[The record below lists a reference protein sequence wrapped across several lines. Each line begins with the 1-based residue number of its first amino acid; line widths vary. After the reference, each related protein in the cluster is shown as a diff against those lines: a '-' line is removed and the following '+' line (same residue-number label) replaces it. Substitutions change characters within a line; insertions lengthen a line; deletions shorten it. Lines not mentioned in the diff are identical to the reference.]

1 MLTFQYSMRF
11 GFHIS
16 IAGGFANVR
25 ARAVELGCET
35 LQLFTRSPRGWA
47 ATKLQE
53 DDITKF
59 KSDMKEADIYP
70 VFAHAPYLPN
80 LAASDSTIRK
90 RSIEN
95 IAEELRR
102 CDLLGIEFLVVHVGK
117 ALGDDEKTALRR
129 IADNINFIL
138 NRVANRVKIL
148 LENTAGMG
156 SEVGYRFEDI
166 GAIIDRVEQK
176 DRIGVTLDTAHS
188 FEAGYEWRTREGI
201 DQTLRQFDR
210 AIGFGKLYLLH
221 LNDSKTAF
229 GSRVDRHWHIG
240 KGEIGI
246 NGFREIVNHPLLK
259 NLPGIMETPRTSTK
273 EDKENMRTIRSL
285 VK

>member
-1 MLTFQYSMRF
+1 MRF

-16 IAGGFANVR
+16 IAGGFANVTMR
-25 ARAVELGCET
+25 ALELGCNT
-35 LQLFTRSPRGWA
+35 IQLFTRSPRGWA
-47 ATKLQE
+47 ITKLQE
-53 DDITKF
+53 DDVAKF
-59 KSDMKEADIYP
+59 KNDIKKADIYP
-70 VFAHAPYLPN
+70 VFAHAAYLPN
-80 LAASDSTIRK
+80 LAASDSTVRK

-102 CDLLGIEFLVVHVGK
+102 CDFLGIEFLVVHVGK
-117 ALGDDEKTALRR
+117 AMGDDEQRALRR
-129 IADNINFIL
+129 VADNINLIFE
-138 NRVANRVKIL
+138 RVPNRVKIL

-156 SEVGYRFEDI
+156 SEIGYRFEDI

-188 FEAGYEWRTREGI
+188 FEAGYEWRTKEGI

-221 LNDSKTAF
+221 LNDSKTALN
-229 GSRVDRHWHIG
+229 SRVDRHWHIG

-259 NLPGIMETPRTSTK
+259 NLPGIMETPRTSSK
-273 EDKENMRTIRSL
+273 EDLENMRTIRSL